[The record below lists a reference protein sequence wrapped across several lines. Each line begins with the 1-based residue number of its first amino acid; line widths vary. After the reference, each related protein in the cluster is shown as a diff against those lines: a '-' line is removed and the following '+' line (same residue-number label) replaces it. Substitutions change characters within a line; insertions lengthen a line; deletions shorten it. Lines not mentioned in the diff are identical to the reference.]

1 MSRLPIIEGPVE
13 LIPARPQ
20 TLWGWPAVANF
31 ALGGTG
37 AGFYVAAAVAA
48 RLGSSPSL
56 TIASWLGPAL
66 VLAGFAAVALE
77 AGRPRRGP
85 RVLTRL
91 ATSWMSRELALG
103 GLFALLAASEFLAPG
118 TGQRLGAAA
127 AALALVLAQ
136 GAILRHARGI
146 AAWSV
151 SPMPLVFLQSALV
164 AGTGLMVALELLLG
178 APFDAA
184 LIGAVIASLPFAALV
199 WLVYITWSGAPFAD
213 ATRPLREGPGFV
225 VMGGGYVAPLAL
237 FGLALA
243 LGGDRT
249 TALLGGLLLVAAQAY
264 AKTILIL
271 RCGQLRPITVPDL
284 RLRTGSPEKSGSPNP
299 TARPDRFDV
308 VSSAGSARAIRLWG
322 EAAERADRPAERRK
336 GGEAP
341 LRGERKSS

>member
-1 MSRLPIIEGPVE
+1 MSRRPIIEGPVE

-77 AGRPRRGP
+77 AGRPLRGP

-199 WLVYITWSGAPFAD
+199 WLVYITWSGGPFAD
-213 ATRPLREGPGFV
+213 ATRPLRQGPGFV
-225 VMGGGYVAPLAL
+225 VMGGYVAPLAL
-237 FGLALA
+237 FGLAVA

-284 RLRTGSPEKSGSPNP
+284 RLRTGSRGKSGSRNP
-299 TARPDRFDV
+299 TSRLDRFDV
-308 VSSAGSARAIRLWG
+308 VSSAGSARG
-322 EAAERADRPAERRK
+322 EAAGRADRPAERRQ

-341 LRGERKSS
+341 LRGERKMP